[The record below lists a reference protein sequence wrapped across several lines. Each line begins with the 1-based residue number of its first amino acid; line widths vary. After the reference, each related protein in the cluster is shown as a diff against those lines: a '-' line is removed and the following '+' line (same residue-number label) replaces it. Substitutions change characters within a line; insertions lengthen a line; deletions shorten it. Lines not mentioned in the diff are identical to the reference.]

1 MIYYEEYGN
10 PENPTIIFL
19 HGMSFPDTFRK
30 SYCLAEKYHLVI
42 PHLHGYGKEVEK
54 TFNTKEVNE
63 AIIELAKQYN
73 GECVLIGFSLGA
85 QIALYLVTH
94 YPYLFKGG
102 IFISAWVDKNE
113 KMVKKVMKPNLM
125 SAKILRNKKI
135 ARLQGKI
142 LGLKGEQLE
151 DFIDSASL
159 VSEETVMATVDNG
172 ININDFSERFMALSL
187 PTMSFCGIREHSEV
201 KNSLYRIAEL
211 NGKCDTDLWDKAKHN
226 IPMLYSNRLNKTI
239 VSYMKKIFPESVTTD
254 NNIIDSIGVDDN
266 GIDTT
271 EQEQRSN
278 EDETLIENA

>member
-1 MIYYEEYGN
+1 MIYYDEYGN

-19 HGMSFPDTFRK
+19 HGMHFPDTFRK

-42 PHLHGYGKEVEK
+42 PHLYGYGKEVEK

-85 QIALYLVTH
+85 QIALYLVTN

-102 IFISAWVDKNE
+102 MFISAWVDKNE
-113 KMVKKVMKPNLM
+113 KQVKKIMKANLF
-125 SAKILRNKKI
+125 STKLLQHKRI
-135 ARLQGKI
+135 ARLQGRI

-151 DFIDSASL
+151 DFVETLSS
-159 VSEETVMATVDNG
+159 VKEETVVATVDNG
-172 ININDFSERFMALSL
+172 ININDFSEKFMALAL
-187 PTMSFCGIREHSEV
+187 PTMSFCGIREAAAV

-211 NGKCDTDLWDKAKHN
+211 NGKCDTDLWDKAKHD

-239 VSYMKKIFPESVTTD
+239 TAYMEKIFGITNADTSES
-254 NNIIDSIGVDDN
+254 
-266 GIDTT
+266 

-278 EDETLIENA
+278 DDETLIENA